1 MGAALRPSEALVGS
15 SELDLCGSSLTV
27 TCSATGARRSFH
39 VDALVGKGGMA
50 RVYSATDANGTRV
63 ALKVLDREM
72 SADPRVRSRFLRE
85 KDIANLVRHPARVP
99 IDLAGTTERDDA
111 VLVMELVE
119 GENLEIVRRRLGGK
133 LPLVPALRIAEEA
146 LEFLAACHSVG
157 ILHRDMK
164 TANLL
169 WTPGRAIRIV
179 DFGIARCDPLAAL
192 PELTLGTPS
201 FMAPEQAGGLAEED
215 PRTDVFGVGAV
226 LYTILLGR
234 RLHRGRTHDES
245 LFLAATQHAPK
256 VDDDTIPAEIAAVV
270 DRALS
275 FQRDDRFPSALAMR
289 DAVRPLRQREEARSS
304 IPPIDADDGLADA
317 TPSLSS
323 GSLVASGRA
332 PDARGT
338 FLDTPLPHLLMHV
351 LARDLDGTLIVA
363 VGDQRE
369 VVEFLSGAP
378 IRRSAAATD
387 DPIVGTLHRIAQMPA
402 EAAYRFYVDDRM
414 REALGNMPWTRVEP
428 LDAIL
433 TSTRRIRALPAF
445 RTRMRATLER
455 LAARPLALH
464 PAAAPARFGLSPQER
479 AVLDAALQF
488 ELSYHELLEAN
499 VAPREVVD
507 PLLYALGITRHLQ
520 TGAVDAWPVGVPR

>member
-1 MGAALRPSEALVGS
+1 MGAALRPSDAPASSSEGLSGS
-15 SELDLCGSSLTV
+15 SV
-27 TCSATGARRSFH
+27 TITCAATGVRRSLH
-39 VDALVGKGGMA
+39 VDTVIGKGGMA
-50 RVYSATDANGTRV
+50 RVYSAIDADGRRL
-63 ALKVLDREM
+63 ALKVLEREM
-72 SADPRVRSRFLRE
+72 GEDARVRARFLRE
-85 KDIANLVRHPARVP
+85 KDITDLVPHPARVP
-99 IDLAGTTERDDA
+99 IEIAGATDRNDA

-146 LEFLAACHSVG
+146 LEFLASCHAVG

-169 WTPGRAIRIV
+169 WTPGRAIRVV
-179 DFGIARCDPLAAL
+179 DFGIARCDPLSAL

-256 VDDDTIPAEIAAVV
+256 VDDESLPAEVAAVI
-270 DRALS
+270 DRALA
-275 FQRDDRFPSALAMR
+275 FNRDDRWPSALAMR
-289 DAVRPLRQREEARSS
+289 DAIRTLRQREESRTSV
-304 IPPIDADDGLADA
+304 PPIDADDGLADA

-323 GSLVASGRA
+323 GTLVASGRA

-338 FLDTPLPHLLMHV
+338 FLDTPLPHLLTHV
-351 LARDLDGTLIVA
+351 LARDLDGTLV
-363 VGDQRE
+363 VSHGDRRE
-369 VVEFLSGAP
+369 LVEFLSGAP
-378 IRRSAAATD
+378 VRRSAAATD
-387 DPIVGTLHRIAQMPA
+387 DPIVGTLSRIAHMPA
-402 EAAYRFYVDDRM
+402 EALYRFYIDDRM
-414 REALGNMPWTRVEP
+414 REALGGLSWTRVEP

-433 TSTRRIRALPAF
+433 TSTRRVRAVPAF
-445 RTRMRATLER
+445 RTRMRSTLER
-455 LAARPLALH
+455 LGERPIALH

-479 AVLDAALQF
+479 AVLDAALEF
-488 ELSYHELLEAN
+488 ELSYAELLEAH
-499 VAPREVVD
+499 VAPREIVD

-520 TGAVDAWPVGVPR
+520 TPAPDAWPIGVPR